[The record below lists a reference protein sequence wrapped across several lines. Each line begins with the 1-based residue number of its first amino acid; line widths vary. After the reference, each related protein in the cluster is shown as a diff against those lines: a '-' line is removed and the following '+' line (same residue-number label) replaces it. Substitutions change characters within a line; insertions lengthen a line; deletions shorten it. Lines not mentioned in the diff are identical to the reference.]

1 MKFHQTKAF
10 EKGLERCPGHV
21 RTKAL
26 GWIGMVSLYGLAEA
40 RKSKGYHDEPLLGK
54 RKGQR
59 SIRLSDSYCLVY
71 TDGGGFINLLEL
83 SKHDY

>member
-1 MKFHQTKAF
+1 MEFRQTKAF
-10 EKGLERCPGHV
+10 EKGLERCPRHV

-26 GWIGMVSLYGLAEA
+26 GWIGMASLYGLAEA

-59 SIRLSDSYCLVY
+59 SIRLNTSYRLVY
-71 TDGGGFINLLEL
+71 TEDGGIINLLEL
-83 SKHDY
+83 TKHDY